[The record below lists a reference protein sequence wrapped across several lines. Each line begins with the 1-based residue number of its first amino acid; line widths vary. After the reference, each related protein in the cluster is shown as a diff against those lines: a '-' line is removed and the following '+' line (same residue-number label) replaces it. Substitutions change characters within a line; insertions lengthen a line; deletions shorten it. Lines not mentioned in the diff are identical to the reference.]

1 MAFWRSAIAAVAI
14 LLATPAWAGQTW
26 IQVGSRQ
33 NIRASLIAPDGP
45 GPYPGILVLST
56 SRGVAGADT
65 EFAARLVQQGYVCLV
80 PFYLETYGV
89 TGKDRFAGFTSYAD
103 TIYGDLASAV
113 DTLARVPQVR
123 GSKIG
128 AVGFSNGGF
137 FTTWLAATHKVAAG
151 VSYYGAIT
159 GAGTDN
165 DFGRFRGYFNSA
177 SSPLL
182 LMVGDEDHYRG
193 PTHRLAEVLRAASR
207 PHQAIFYPGAHHE
220 FDRVTLGDGDR
231 QAATDAWQR
240 TTDLFARYLKA
251 D

>member
-1 MAFWRSAIAAVAI
+1 MTGWRSAIAA
-14 LLATPAWAGQTW
+14 LAVLFAAPAWAGQSW
-26 IQVGSRQ
+26 IQVGVRG
-33 NIRASLIAPDGP
+33 NIKASLIVPDGP

-56 SRGVAGADT
+56 SRGVGSFDT
-65 EFAARLVQQGYVCLV
+65 DFATRLAQQGYVCLV
-80 PFYLETYGV
+80 PFYLEAYGV
-89 TGKDRFAGFTSYAD
+89 MTKERVAGFTRYAD
-103 TIYGDLASAV
+103 TIYADLASAT
-113 DTLARVPQVR
+113 DRLAQLPQVR
-123 GSKIG
+123 GGKIG

-159 GAGTDN
+159 GAGTDD
-165 DFGRFRGYFNSA
+165 DFTRFGGYFNSA
-177 SSPLL
+177 SAPLL

-193 PTHRLAEVLRAASR
+193 PTHHLDRILRAASS

-240 TTDLFARYLKA
+240 TTDFLARYLKVN
-251 D
+251 